1 LIIGNG
7 NYNEPHNRLNHS
19 INNANGLSDLL
30 NKISFD
36 VTLHTNPETQ
46 MMKLIRNF
54 AKTINDGTLILFYF
68 KGHGYQLN
76 GKNYLIPVYDTILQ
90 NERDVEEFG
99 IDVEQIITL
108 LTERN
113 PSYVTIVIL
122 DCCRPYK
129 LKNASAPSGE

>member
-7 NYNEPHNRLNHS
+7 NYNEPSNRLNHS
-19 INNANGLSDLL
+19 TNNANDLNDAL

-36 VTLHTNPETQ
+36 VTLHTNPEMQ

-54 AKTINDGTLILFYF
+54 AKTIDDGDLVLFYYSGF
-68 KGHGYQLN
+68 GYQRN
-76 GKNYLIPVYDTILQ
+76 GRNYLIPVYDMIIQ

-108 LTERN
+108 LTRRN
-113 PSYVTIVIL
+113 PSYATIVIL

-129 LKNASAPSGE
+129 LRNGSTSNGE